1 MLVWLQFHTISLK
14 FFVYIV
20 NNKKDEIEANRS
32 SDNKSDKINGEQFT
46 FQCGAC
52 GLMFQKLDDFFEH
65 KPVHDRA
72 KNFTCVVCKKT
83 YIAIYDLK
91 NHIKIH
97 SDPEFYCADCSKQFH
112 YK

>member
-1 MLVWLQFHTISLK
+1 MLNSPS
-14 FFVYIV
+14 
-20 NNKKDEIEANRS
+20 NNDENETNRS
-32 SDNKSDKINGEQFT
+32 SGNKSDGISDNGGFT

-97 SDPEFYCADCSKQFH
+97 SDPEFYCADGSKQFH